1 MEIIRQAVEAAW
13 N

>member
-13 N
+13 D